1 MSLPAPACI
10 AARGRIWLISAPRGR
25 VVLDVATSSRLSISI
40 AVTLHRGMGGKPRFS
55 VAASA
60 SNGILPTLFAGKPK
74 DDAPLK
80 KSKPDNRFQV
90 ICALNGDRAVRRY
103 ASTVKQRTAVDERI
117 TAAMPPATRRRS
129 TCIGE
134 YEKLRIRRARRI
146 AVNRPPSRRPIFRVH
161 PAYTKGRYMSVR
173 RLICTWLSLCPLIA
187 GTVMA
192 QPVEVPGFTHVR
204 SLGGIDEYRLDAN
217 GLTVL
222 AVPDPAATV
231 VSFQVLYRVG
241 SRNEAAG
248 TTGDTHLLEHLMFKG
263 SRHYNKALG
272 NSLNSYMERVGA
284 NFNATTSMDRTN
296 YFGTLGRDALEGYI
310 AIEADRMRNL
320 LLRPEDLASEM
331 TVVRNEY
338 ERGENSPFTALFQQ
352 VMATAYQAHP
362 YHHPTIGWRSDIEH
376 ANVDK
381 LRRFYDTFYWPDNA
395 TVILVGDFQ
404 PDQALGWIRQYYG
417 GIPRAPKA
425 IPAVTTEEPPQQGP
439 RRLVLKRAGATGNL
453 IIAFK
458 GPRALDPDAAALT
471 VLGLVLSQ
479 GKSSRLYRALVDT
492 TVATQAGA
500 GFHALRD
507 PGPFVVTVSLPP
519 DAKHEQAEKIA
530 WTELERIKTEGVTRE
545 DIQRVLGPYRA
556 DQVYQRDGVRST
568 SARLGNAVSQGDWTL
583 FVTELE
589 ALEKV
594 TPADVQRVARKYLVE
609 NQSTTGWFVPEKS
622 S

>member
-1 MSLPAPACI
+1 MLAAPD
-10 AARGRIWLISAPRGR
+10 S
-25 VVLDVATSSRLSISI
+25 
-40 AVTLHRGMGGKPRFS
+40 
-55 VAASA
+55 
-60 SNGILPTLFAGKPK
+60 
-74 DDAPLK
+74 
-80 KSKPDNRFQV
+80 
-90 ICALNGDRAVRRY
+90 
-103 ASTVKQRTAVDERI
+103 
-117 TAAMPPATRRRS
+117 
-129 TCIGE
+129 
-134 YEKLRIRRARRI
+134 
-146 AVNRPPSRRPIFRVH
+146 
-161 PAYTKGRYMSVR
+161 
-173 RLICTWLSLCPLIA
+173 
-187 GTVMA
+187 
-192 QPVEVPGFTHVR
+192 
-204 SLGGIDEYRLDAN
+204 
-217 GLTVL
+217 
-222 AVPDPAATV
+222 AATV
-231 VSFQVLYRVG
+231 VSFQVLYQVG

-284 NFNATTSMDRTN
+284 TFNATTSMDRTN

-320 LLRPEDLASEM
+320 LLRPEDLTSEM

-376 ANVDK
+376 ASVDK

-395 TVILVGDFQ
+395 TVILVGDFR
-404 PDQALGWIRQYYG
+404 PDQAGVGQAVLRRH
-417 GIPRAPKA
+417 PARAP
-425 IPAVTTEEPPQQGP
+425 GHSRCHD
-439 RRLVLKRAGATGNL
+439 RRAAAAGAAKAGAQTRGRNGQSDHRL
-453 IIAFK
+453 QGA
-458 GPRALDPDAAALT
+458 RALDPDAAALT

-519 DAKHEQAEKIA
+519 DTKHEQAEKIA

-545 DIQRVLGPYRA
+545 DIQRVLDPYRA
-556 DQVYQRDGVRST
+556 DQVYQRDGVRAT
-568 SARLGNAVSQGDWTL
+568 SARLGHAVSLGDWTR

-589 ALEKV
+589 ELE
-594 TPADVQRVARKYLVE
+594 R
-609 NQSTTGWFVPEKS
+609 
-622 S
+622 

>member
-1 MSLPAPACI
+1 
-10 AARGRIWLISAPRGR
+10 
-25 VVLDVATSSRLSISI
+25 
-40 AVTLHRGMGGKPRFS
+40 
-55 VAASA
+55 
-60 SNGILPTLFAGKPK
+60 
-74 DDAPLK
+74 
-80 KSKPDNRFQV
+80 
-90 ICALNGDRAVRRY
+90 
-103 ASTVKQRTAVDERI
+103 
-117 TAAMPPATRRRS
+117 
-129 TCIGE
+129 
-134 YEKLRIRRARRI
+134 
-146 AVNRPPSRRPIFRVH
+146 
-161 PAYTKGRYMSVR
+161 MSVR
-173 RLICTWLSLCPLIA
+173 RLICTGLSLCLLIA
-187 GTVMA
+187 GTAMA
-192 QPVEVPGFTHVR
+192 QPVEVAGFTHVR

-222 AVPDPAATV
+222 ALPDPAATV
-231 VSFQVLYRVG
+231 VSFQVLYQVG
-241 SRNEAAG
+241 SRNEATG

-263 SRHYNKALG
+263 SRHYNTALG

-284 NFNATTSMDRTN
+284 TFNATTSTDRTN

-376 ANVDK
+376 VSVDK

-395 TVILVGDFQ
+395 VVILVGDFR
-404 PDQALGWIRQYYG
+404 PDQALGWVRQYYS
-417 GIPRAPKA
+417 GIPRAPQA

-458 GPRALDPDAAALT
+458 APRALDADAPALT

-479 GKSSRLYRALVDT
+479 GKSSPLYRALVDT
-492 TVATQAGA
+492 AIATHAGA
-500 GFHALRD
+500 SFHALRD

-556 DQVYQRDGVRST
+556 DQIYQRDGVSLT
-568 SARLGNAVSQGDWTL
+568 SARLGNAVSLGDWTR

-589 ALEKV
+589 ELEKV
-594 TPADVQRVARKYLVE
+594 TPADVQRVARKYLIE

>member
-1 MSLPAPACI
+1 
-10 AARGRIWLISAPRGR
+10 
-25 VVLDVATSSRLSISI
+25 
-40 AVTLHRGMGGKPRFS
+40 
-55 VAASA
+55 
-60 SNGILPTLFAGKPK
+60 
-74 DDAPLK
+74 
-80 KSKPDNRFQV
+80 
-90 ICALNGDRAVRRY
+90 
-103 ASTVKQRTAVDERI
+103 
-117 TAAMPPATRRRS
+117 
-129 TCIGE
+129 
-134 YEKLRIRRARRI
+134 
-146 AVNRPPSRRPIFRVH
+146 
-161 PAYTKGRYMSVR
+161 MSVR
-173 RLICTWLSLCPLIA
+173 RLICTGLSLCLLIA
-187 GTVMA
+187 DTAMA
-192 QPVEVPGFTHVR
+192 RPVDVAGFTHVR

-222 AVPDPAATV
+222 ALPDPAATV
-231 VSFQVLYRVG
+231 VSFQVLYQVG

-248 TTGDTHLLEHLMFKG
+248 TTGGTHLLEHLMFKG

-284 NFNATTSMDRTN
+284 TFNATTSMDRTN

-338 ERGENSPFTALFQQ
+338 ERGENRPFTALFQQ

-376 ANVDK
+376 VSVDK
-381 LRRFYDTFYWPDNA
+381 LRRFYDTYYWPDNA
-395 TVILVGDFQ
+395 VVILVGDFR
-404 PDQALGWIRQYYG
+404 PDHALGWVRQYYS

-458 GPRALDPDAAALT
+458 APRALDPDAAALT
-471 VLGLVLSQ
+471 VLSLVLSQ
-479 GKSSRLYRALVDT
+479 GKSSPLYRALVDT
-492 TVATQAGA
+492 EVATHAGA
-500 GFHALRD
+500 SFHALRD

-519 DAKHEQAEKIA
+519 DAKYEQAEKIA

-556 DQVYQRDGVRST
+556 DQIYQRDGVSLT
-568 SARLGNAVSQGDWTL
+568 SARLGKAVSLGDWTR

-589 ALEKV
+589 ELEKV
-594 TPADVQRVARKYLVE
+594 TPVDVQRVARKYLIE
-609 NQSTTGWFVPEKS
+609 NQSTTGWFVPEQS